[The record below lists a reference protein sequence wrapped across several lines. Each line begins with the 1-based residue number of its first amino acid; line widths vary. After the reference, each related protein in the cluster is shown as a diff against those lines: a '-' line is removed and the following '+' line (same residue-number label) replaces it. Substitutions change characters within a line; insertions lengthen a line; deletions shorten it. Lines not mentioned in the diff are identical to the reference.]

1 MRPGFVS
8 SSGHRT
14 GVRERHHHHDIS
26 LLRRLREDVFQAGEH
41 CYILPG
47 HHRAHFSKADRQSM
61 RLKDAQSL
69 LNDWRHVRLAKR
81 IEADLR

>member
-1 MRPGFVS
+1 
-8 SSGHRT
+8 
-14 GVRERHHHHDIS
+14 
-26 LLRRLREDVFQAGEH
+26 
-41 CYILPG
+41 
-47 HHRAHFSKADRQSM
+47 M